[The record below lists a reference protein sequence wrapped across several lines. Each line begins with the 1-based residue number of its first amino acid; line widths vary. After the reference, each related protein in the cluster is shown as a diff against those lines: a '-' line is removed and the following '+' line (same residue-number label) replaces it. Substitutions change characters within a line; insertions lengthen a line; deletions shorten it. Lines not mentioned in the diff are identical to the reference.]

1 MHHSDPL
8 AGLLTPFRYGTG
20 PCELNPPINFP
31 VFIIARFP
39 EFAILILQIF
49 LRQGHSQR
57 VSDGPFFSLAREK
70 NGEKRVL
77 GGRGVHAAVRFMRKT
92 NLIASSF
99 APGHLMS
106 ASVRAAR

>member
-70 NGEKRVL
+70 NGEKRV
-77 GGRGVHAAVRFMRKT
+77 RGDAGLVPQCNSGKKP
-92 NLIASSF
+92 I
-99 APGHLMS
+99 
-106 ASVRAAR
+106 